1 MLSKCIALTSK
12 ICVHFPEVTQSKC
25 WVSCENSTGLFILVA
40 QRQSKVETWMRCLSF
55 SNGKLEVSGLSHY
68 TFLIFHEIYN
78 FHVQKIQRN
87 MLSKKKKTLQYNND
101 DLT

>member
-40 QRQSKVETWMRCLSF
+40 QRQSKVETDEMLKFFKWKIRSIRVVSLYFLDF
-55 SNGKLEVSGLSHY
+55 S
-68 TFLIFHEIYN
+68 
-78 FHVQKIQRN
+78 
-87 MLSKKKKTLQYNND
+87 
-101 DLT
+101 